1 MTAIFKSLYAIGL
14 TSLLA
19 TPLAYGET
27 KGLAHCG
34 GIFLL
39 DSDTK
44 ELNGT
49 FCHVADTAQVNNY
62 SAFASFSHYRI
73 DGLWKD
79 GWELSLNSN
88 RMVGSAGIQAN
99 FRNITFSVEA
109 SSMPTLKSSVSI
121 HTADSSL
128 YAAALVE
135 RGNPEL
141 ATIRWESENENDEVH
156 LIEGDWNSQY
166 LRKGFTAGARFASN
180 ELTAGLQHIG
190 TTPYNAKREYFIKDS
205 SRIWL
210 WNAQYAHHFETSKL
224 DFYYA
229 GASADVNIFGN
240 TWRDNSTKRFMFVPL
255 DVSLHYGSVQW
266 EKETFGL
273 DARGIKADVHMERNK
288 KRFFETFAPN
298 RLLPVSIMQTLSF
311 SFLQKNFLVDADIDL
326 SAVTL
331 GGHINPRFNITTH
344 TKVSPR
350 IDLHGYYT
358 YDEIEVNR
366 TSSTTSFIGY
376 SAQNDSMSWMLESYG
391 LVAGLGITLE
401 RETQGILR
409 NLSLFA
415 SATQIVPLK
424 TDYTERTE
432 TPEST
437 PATPPE
443 GTPPAKNKNAGLE
456 SGGIFRSGF
465 AAHFGVSISF

>member
-19 TPLAYGET
+19 ASLAYGET

-34 GIFLL
+34 GLFLL

-49 FCHVADTAQVNNY
+49 FCHIANTAQVNNY
-62 SAFASFSHYRI
+62 SVFASFSHYRI

-88 RMVGSAGIQAN
+88 RKIGSAGIQAD
-99 FRNITFSVEA
+99 FRNITFSVAA
-109 SSMPTLKSSVSI
+109 SNLPALKSSVSI

-135 RGNPEL
+135 RGAPEL

-166 LRKGFTAGARFASN
+166 LRKGFTVGARFAGN
-180 ELTAGLQHIG
+180 ELAAGLQHIG
-190 TTPYNAKREYFIKDS
+190 TTPYNAKQEYYIKDS
-205 SRIWL
+205 SLVWL
-210 WNAQYAHHFETSKL
+210 WDARYAHHFEKSVL

-229 GASADVNIFGN
+229 GISADVNIFGN
-240 TWRDNSTKRFMFVPL
+240 TWRDNSTKRFTFIPL
-255 DVSLHYGSVQW
+255 DVSLHYGSIQW

-326 SAVTL
+326 SAVLL
-331 GGHINPRFNITTH
+331 GGHINPHFNITAH

-358 YDEIEVNR
+358 YDEIEVDR

-376 SAQNDSMSWMLESYG
+376 SAQNDSWSWMLESYG

-401 RETQGILR
+401 RETQGTLR

-424 TDYTERTE
+424 TDYIERTE
-432 TPEST
+432 
-437 PATPPE
+437 PPE
-443 GTPPAKNKNAGLE
+443 NATTVSPEGASPAKNKNAGLE

-465 AAHFGVSISF
+465 AAHFGASICF

>member
-1 MTAIFKSLYAIGL
+1 M
-14 TSLLA
+14 
-19 TPLAYGET
+19 
-27 KGLAHCG
+27 
-34 GIFLL
+34 
-39 DSDTK
+39 
-44 ELNGT
+44 
-49 FCHVADTAQVNNY
+49 
-62 SAFASFSHYRI
+62 
-73 DGLWKD
+73 
-79 GWELSLNSN
+79 
-88 RMVGSAGIQAN
+88 
-99 FRNITFSVEA
+99 
-109 SSMPTLKSSVSI
+109 
-121 HTADSSL
+121 
-128 YAAALVE
+128 
-135 RGNPEL
+135 
-141 ATIRWESENENDEVH
+141 
-156 LIEGDWNSQY
+156 IEGDWNSQY
-166 LRKGFTAGARFASN
+166 LRKGFTAGARFAGN
-180 ELTAGLQHIG
+180 ELAAGLQHIG

-273 DARGIKADVHMERNK
+273 DARGIKADIHMERNK
-288 KRFFETFAPN
+288 KRFLGHVNPQFE
-298 RLLPVSIMQTLSF
+298 
-311 SFLQKNFLVDADIDL
+311 
-326 SAVTL
+326 
-331 GGHINPRFNITTH
+331 ITTH

-358 YDEIEVNR
+358 YDEIEVDR

-376 SAQNDSMSWMLESYG
+376 SAQNDSMSWMLESFG

-432 TPEST
+432 ASEST
-437 PATPPE
+437 ATVPPE
-443 GTPPAKNKNAGLE
+443 GTTPAKNENAGLE

-465 AAHFGVSISF
+465 AAHFGASIRF